1 MEVGIGLPST
11 IPGTGRGELLE
22 WARRAE
28 ARGFSTLGTLDRIV
42 YPGHDPLIAL
52 TAAAAVTERIRLMT
66 AILLAPTRANG
77 AVLAKQAATLDVL
90 SGGRLVLGVAVGRRE
105 DDFEAAGVDFDAR
118 AQILDEMLE
127 RLERIWA
134 GDGDIGPPTPAGR
147 PELILGGLVGPAF
160 RRAAR
165 HAAGWTGGNCTPD
178 DLRRGIE
185 RLLAAWEAAGR
196 EGAPRTLAQP
206 YYALGERGEAG
217 GRALPARLLRPGRLH
232 RLDRRAGG
240 DRRRDRARE
249 RPGLRRGG
257 LRRADL
263 LPLRREPGP
272 GRPARGRPRV
282 SEFATYPSLRGQVAF
297 VSGGA
302 SGLGAEFVAQLAAQ
316 GVRVG
321 FVDIQDDA
329 GEALAEQ
336 VGGLYQRCDVRDVA
350 ALQAAIATTG
360 ERLGPVTVLVNNAA
374 NDHRQSVETL
384 SVAEWDEFMEINLRH
399 HFFATQAAVPMMRA
413 AGRGSVVNLG
423 SISAHIDLMDLPVY
437 ITAKAGIEGLTR
449 TLARELGPDGI
460 RVNCVLPGW
469 VMTERQLTNW
479 INPEA
484 EASIERNQCLPQKLY
499 PADVARL
506 VLWLAAEDSR
516 SCTAQKWVVDGGWT

>member
-1 MEVGIGLPST
+1 M
-11 IPGTGRGELLE
+11 
-22 WARRAE
+22 
-28 ARGFSTLGTLDRIV
+28 
-42 YPGHDPLIAL
+42 
-52 TAAAAVTERIRLMT
+52 
-66 AILLAPTRANG
+66 
-77 AVLAKQAATLDVL
+77 
-90 SGGRLVLGVAVGRRE
+90 
-105 DDFEAAGVDFDAR
+105 
-118 AQILDEMLE
+118 
-127 RLERIWA
+127 
-134 GDGDIGPPTPAGR
+134 
-147 PELILGGLVGPAF
+147 
-160 RRAAR
+160 
-165 HAAGWTGGNCTPD
+165 
-178 DLRRGIE
+178 
-185 RLLAAWEAAGR
+185 
-196 EGAPRTLAQP
+196 
-206 YYALGERGEAG
+206 
-217 GRALPARLLRPGRLH
+217 
-232 RLDRRAGG
+232 
-240 DRRRDRARE
+240 
-249 RPGLRRGG
+249 
-257 LRRADL
+257 
-263 LPLRREPGP
+263 
-272 GRPARGRPRV
+272 

-302 SGLGAEFVAQLAAQ
+302 TGLGAEFVAQLAAQ

-321 FVDIQDDA
+321 FVDIQDEA
-329 GEALAEQ
+329 GHALAEA
-336 VGGLYQRCDVRDVA
+336 VGGLYQHCDVRDVA
-350 ALQAAIATTG
+350 ALQAAIAATG

-469 VMTERQLTNW
+469 IMTERQLTHW